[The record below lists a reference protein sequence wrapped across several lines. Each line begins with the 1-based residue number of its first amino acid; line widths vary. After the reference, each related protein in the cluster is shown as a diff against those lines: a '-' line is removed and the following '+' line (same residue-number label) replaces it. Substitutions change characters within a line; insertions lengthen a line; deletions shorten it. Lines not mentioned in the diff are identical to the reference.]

1 MGRVDVAVAPYVDAD
16 MPRSVEDVA
25 RLDFRQGE
33 LLALGVLAFS
43 VSRNRDPRLAVA
55 VLGEAAA
62 VQADA
67 RRRPAPHVG
76 DPELAV
82 GGGDDRVCRDRPGPE
97 VLQAH
102 AVEAVEA
109 VGLHGGFQALDVAR
123 ARRPSRILEPFG
135 HLVRVVVR
143 NRLAYERV

>member
-16 MPRSVEDVA
+16 MPHAVEDVA
-25 RLDFRQGE
+25 GLRLRERD
-33 LLALGVLAFS
+33 LLSLRVLGLGVA
-43 VSRNRDPRLAVA
+43 RYRDAGLLVA
-55 VLGEAAA
+55 ILGEPAT

-67 RRRPAPHVG
+67 RGRPAPHVG
-76 DPELAV
+76 DTELAV
-82 GGGDDRVCRDRPGPE
+82 GGGDDRICQDRPGPE

-102 AVEAVEA
+102 AVETVEV

-123 ARRPSRILEPFG
+123 ARRPSRVLEPLG

>member
-1 MGRVDVAVAPYVDAD
+1 MGRVDVPVAPYVDPD
-16 MPRSVEDVA
+16 MPHAVEDVA
-25 RLDFRQGE
+25 GLRLRERD
-33 LLALGVLAFS
+33 LLALRVLGLG
-43 VSRNRDPRLAVA
+43 VSRYRDAGLLVA
-55 VLGEAAA
+55 VLGETAA

-67 RRRPAPHVG
+67 RRRPAPYVG

-82 GGGDDRVCRDRPGPE
+82 GGGDDRIRRERPGPE

-102 AVEAVEA
+102 AVEAVEV
-109 VGLHGGFQALDVAR
+109 VGLHDGFQALDVAR
-123 ARRPSRILEPFG
+123 ARGPSRVLEPLG